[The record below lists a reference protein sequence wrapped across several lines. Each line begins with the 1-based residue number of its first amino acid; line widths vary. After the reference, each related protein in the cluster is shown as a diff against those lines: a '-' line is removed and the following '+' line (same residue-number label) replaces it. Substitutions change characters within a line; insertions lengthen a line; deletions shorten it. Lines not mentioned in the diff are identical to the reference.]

1 MKNLEKKAGLFLMIM
16 FPALFFALIA
26 LSIWGIYLIIPYLQ
40 GEITIGVILL
50 GLLALL
56 LASIV
61 IKIVIKNAFNILGY
75 VIVLIT
81 LAGFWLFDKKKR

>member
-1 MKNLEKKAGLFLMIM
+1 MKKNLEKKAGLFLMIM
-16 FPALFFALIA
+16 FPALVVLFFA

-61 IKIVIKNAFNILGY
+61 IKNAFNILGY

>member
-1 MKNLEKKAGLFLMIM
+1 MKKNLEKKAGLFLMIM
-16 FPALFFALIA
+16 FPALVVLFFA

-61 IKIVIKNAFNILGY
+61 IKNSFNILGY

>member
-1 MKNLEKKAGLFLMIM
+1 MKKNLEKKAGLFLMIM
-16 FPALFFALIA
+16 FPALVVLFFA

-56 LASIV
+56 LAL
-61 IKIVIKNAFNILGY
+61 IVIKNAFNILGY

>member
-16 FPALFFALIA
+16 FPALVVLFFA
-26 LSIWGIYLIIPYLQ
+26 LSIWGIYLFIPYLQ

>member
-1 MKNLEKKAGLFLMIM
+1 MKKNLEKKAGLFLMIM
-16 FPALFFALIA
+16 FPALVMLFFG

-40 GEITIGVILL
+40 GEITIGVILF
-50 GLLALL
+50 GLLALW

-61 IKIVIKNAFNILGY
+61 IKNGFKILGY

>member
-16 FPALFFALIA
+16 FPALVVLFFA

-61 IKIVIKNAFNILGY
+61 IKNAFNILGY